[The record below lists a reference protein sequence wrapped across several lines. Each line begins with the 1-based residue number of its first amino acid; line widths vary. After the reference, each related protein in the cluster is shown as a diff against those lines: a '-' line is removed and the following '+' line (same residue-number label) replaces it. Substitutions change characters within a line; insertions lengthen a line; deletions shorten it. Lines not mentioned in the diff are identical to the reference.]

1 MEPSSWPGHFRN
13 LKIAQRELALP
24 PSMGDDYN
32 ASFNWVF
39 SLGADHLRMPS
50 RKHPAK
56 AIFTKI
62 KWSGARFEV

>member
-1 MEPSSWPGHFRN
+1 
-13 LKIAQRELALP
+13 
-24 PSMGDDYN
+24 MGDDYN